1 MSGNSVQGDEMRE
14 ELPFGQTASVVNG
27 VVSPMVDGTT
37 PLTTEHWV
45 IGMTQHGHITHSV
58 QQRRDAVAH
67 TVLSPSSNTQCLQRF

>member
-37 PLTTEHWV
+37 PLTT
-45 IGMTQHGHITHSV
+45 
-58 QQRRDAVAH
+58 DAVC
-67 TVLSPSSNTQCLQRF
+67 PNGSSSRISSR